1 MWMQDLPL
9 EATTAVPAESRGPRA
24 ATAALLRAA
33 SRLLDALAERLAVV
47 DPPAALAATDPV
59 IEFHGDAAAP
69 EGALY
74 VNGQFIGRLLGV
86 NRL

>member
-9 EATTAVPAESRGPRA
+9 EDVTAFPAETRRTRA
-24 ATAALLRAA
+24 AAASLLRAA
-33 SRLLDALAERLAVV
+33 SRMLDALAERLALVEA
-47 DPPAALAATDPV
+47 PATTEPV